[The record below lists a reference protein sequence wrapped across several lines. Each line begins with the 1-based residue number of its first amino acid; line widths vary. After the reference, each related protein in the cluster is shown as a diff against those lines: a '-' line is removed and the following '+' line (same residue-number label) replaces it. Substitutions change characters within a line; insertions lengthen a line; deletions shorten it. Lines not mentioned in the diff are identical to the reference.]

1 MLAEEAKLLAQLPA
15 RLTDVADLALI
26 LRRQSKLLRR
36 AFEAARPGQLGTP
49 GFSLLIDLYGDELR
63 KAAGAFVYLEI
74 AGRGDDDCTVTVVEQ
89 LREGEEED
97 VDAGRRLRSDVEGRF
112 AERPET
118 TITLDDFF
126 AVTDEDD
133 DFLNAYNEAI
143 EQPDETRASVVLLRS
158 ILTDG
163 FALPQEKFDEIVFL
177 GALANSACKYLFF
190 GLPQLLLDVT
200 MRVTAALPFRL
211 DDPFAAV
218 AIPGGGI
225 HPPRRPDGRSPY
237 LTKTILKFIDD
248 RPEIV
253 PSFEEGEQL
262 AELGLRL
269 DGAVANLFAISVAA
283 LGRAEGRRRGEEMA
297 ADRFRITDAMT
308 TSDLAA
314 SRYRA
319 AAGLAA
325 YACPAL
331 ETVFAEMNADPS
343 LSDEVGAGKGRD
355 IAAGLRAIRLAL
367 GKDPEPEETREEL
380 IARVQ
385 ERGAA
390 LAYATAERLPA
401 GHPYRFEAGADV
413 PFPIAVAFCANGEET
428 YEAHFSDDP
437 ETYRHVGDRV
447 AYHDGVAAALVPA
460 RELYLPADV
469 VAVLPRRDRTPIVE
483 RFQRRFR
490 THEVGNF
497 VVLLGEMPTTPEGL
511 N

>member
-15 RLTDVADLALI
+15 RLTDVADLALV
-26 LRRQSKLLRR
+26 LRRHSKLVRR
-36 AFEAARPGQLGTP
+36 AFEAARPGQLGKP
-49 GFSLLIDLYGDELR
+49 GFSLLLDLYGDELR
-63 KAAGAFVYLEI
+63 KAAGAFVYLEV
-74 AGRGDDDCTVTVVEQ
+74 AARGDDDCQVTVVEQ
-89 LREGEEED
+89 LKEGEEED
-97 VDAGRRLRSDVEGRF
+97 LDAGRRLRSDVEGRF

-118 TITLDDFF
+118 TITLDAFF
-126 AVTDEDD
+126 AITDEDD
-133 DFLNAYNEAI
+133 DFIDAYNAAI
-143 EQPDETRASVVLLRS
+143 EQPDQTRASVILLGS
-158 ILTDG
+158 IVREG

-177 GALANSACKYLFF
+177 GPLASAACKYLFF
-190 GLPQLLLDVT
+190 ALPQLLLDVT

-211 DDPFAAV
+211 DDPFAAI
-218 AIPGGGI
+218 AIPGGNG

-262 AELGLRL
+262 ADLGLRL
-269 DGAVANLFAISVAA
+269 DGAVANLFAISVSM
-283 LGRAEGRRRGEEMA
+283 LGRAEARRRGEKMA

-331 ETVFAEMNADPS
+331 ETVFAEMDADPS
-343 LSDEVGAGKGRD
+343 LFDKIGAGKGRD

-367 GKDPEPEETREEL
+367 GKDPAPEETRETL
-380 IARVQ
+380 MARVQ
-385 ERGAA
+385 KRGAA

-401 GHPYRFEAGADV
+401 GHPYRFAVGEEV
-413 PFPIAVAFCANGEET
+413 PFPSAVAFCANGEDT
-428 YEAHFSDDP
+428 YESYFSDDP
-437 ETYRHVGDRV
+437 QTYLRAGRRV
-447 AYHDGVAAALVPA
+447 AYRDGVAAALVAP

-490 THEVGNF
+490 THDVGNF